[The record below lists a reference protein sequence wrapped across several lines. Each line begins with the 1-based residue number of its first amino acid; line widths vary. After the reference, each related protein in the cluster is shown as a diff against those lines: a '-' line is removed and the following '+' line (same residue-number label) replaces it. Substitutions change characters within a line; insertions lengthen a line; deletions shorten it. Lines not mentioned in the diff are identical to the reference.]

1 MEAVLSAEN
10 LTKRFGAND
19 VLRGLSFAVA
29 PGEVFGL
36 IGPDGAGKTTALRC
50 LSGLVRFN
58 SGTVRVF
65 GLPLP
70 DARRAV
76 AQKMGYM
83 PQQYSLYGDLSVA
96 ENIRFFAGMY
106 GVHGAEREK
115 REKRLLE
122 MALLERFRERPARAL
137 SGGMYKKL
145 ALCCALLH
153 KPRLILLDEP
163 TNGVDPISRRELW
176 AFLYE
181 LLGEGVSV
189 VVSTPYM
196 DEAERCARVGLIQD
210 GRLLRVAAPR
220 ELLGAFCETVFE
232 LRMEPLPDIAALL
245 KRYDDLSAMYQVG
258 RAVHVLSPKGPEFAA
273 ELAARFA
280 AEGCAVSAIEVQSA
294 SFEDVFLH
302 LTSRAEGDGSA
313 A

>member
-1 MEAVLSAEN
+1 MGSVLVAQN
-10 LTKRFGAND
+10 LGKHFGESE
-19 VLRGLSFAVA
+19 VLHEVSFAVE

-50 LSGLVRFN
+50 LAGLLRFDAG
-58 SGTVRVF
+58 SVHIF
-65 GLPLP
+65 DLPMP
-70 DARRAV
+70 SARRQV
-76 AQKMGYM
+76 AREMGYM

-106 GVHGAEREK
+106 GVYGAERRR
-115 REKRLLE
+115 REERLLE
-122 MALLERFRERPARAL
+122 MALLARFRDRPARAL

-153 KPRLILLDEP
+153 RPRLILLDEP

-181 LLGEGVSV
+181 LLSDGVAV
-189 VVSTPYM
+189 IVSTPYM

-210 GRLLRVAAPR
+210 GHLLQVARPS
-220 ELLGAFCETVFE
+220 ELMRDFHETVFE
-232 LRMEPLPDIAALL
+232 LRLEPLLDIAALL
-245 KRYDDLSAMYQVG
+245 RANPDLSAAYQVG
-258 RAVHVLSPKGPEFAA
+258 RAVHVLSPKGPDFAS
-273 ELAARFA
+273 ELAARLTA
-280 AEGCAVSAIEVQSA
+280 QGCGVASIDVQKA

-302 LTSRAEGDGSA
+302 ITRQGQKAEA
-313 A
+313 PT